1 MLLIY
6 QMKFYK
12 WCLSV
17 GRTLL
22 CVLEMEIEQMYESMS
37 NCPCQRPFEWDLS
50 DGRRSN
56 SVDQFWWTSF
66 AQSSNRFRALH
77 HAEFRKCH
85 VLAYRAASSLL
96 FYTQIYLLILGTTDG
111 SEWCLSAMSCGN
123 LLHVRIVSTSTMM
136 AQQQS
141 ANWPSCSAPYNKNE
155 IPSTRIRSDLKSFE
169 LLVFIFCRPPKRNT
183 FSPEFTERIA
193 QNLWTI
199 LPNGTFHILFIM
211 KWNTLPSCF
220 AFTRKI
226 RTTVCGTMFLCWMA
240 TAIYQ
245 RVNEHFLI
253 ARGH

>member
-96 FYTQIYLLILGTTDG
+96 FYTQFIYSFLAPPTEANDVSRQCLVAIYCMCALYPLRQWWRNSNLQIGLHAQPRTTKTKYHLHELDPILNHSNYSFSFFAVHRNGTHFRLNSPSASHKIYEPFYLMEHFIYCLLWNETL
-111 SEWCLSAMSCGN
+111 C
-123 LLHVRIVSTSTMM
+123 LHV
-136 AQQQS
+136 
-141 ANWPSCSAPYNKNE
+141 
-155 IPSTRIRSDLKSFE
+155 
-169 LLVFIFCRPPKRNT
+169 
-183 FSPEFTERIA
+183 
-193 QNLWTI
+193 
-199 LPNGTFHILFIM
+199 
-211 KWNTLPSCF
+211 LPSHG
-220 AFTRKI
+220 K
-226 RTTVCGTMFLCWMA
+226 
-240 TAIYQ
+240 
-245 RVNEHFLI
+245 
-253 ARGH
+253 